1 MITRITGTI
10 VRVDREYL
18 TLEIEAMHYE
28 ILISEMVRRQ
38 LSGSTG
44 KELSLFTVHY
54 LEGNPMQGRMKPRLV
69 GFLTEAEREFFDL
82 FCSVDGVGF
91 RKALRAVVRPVREI
105 AMAIEDQDVKTLSTL
120 PGIGEATSERII
132 AKLRR
137 KVPQFAL
144 MVDHKTPEKEVHADR
159 TIVEDVYQAL
169 LSVGNAPESAKR
181 MVDDA
186 LATEKT
192 FKNFQAL
199 MEEVY
204 HQQNAS

>member
-38 LSGSTG
+38 
-44 KELSLFTVHY
+44 
-54 LEGNPMQGRMKPRLV
+54 
-69 GFLTEAEREFFDL
+69 
-82 FCSVDGVGF
+82 
-91 RKALRAVVRPVREI
+91 
-105 AMAIEDQDVKTLSTL
+105 
-120 PGIGEATSERII
+120 
-132 AKLRR
+132 
-137 KVPQFAL
+137 
-144 MVDHKTPEKEVHADR
+144 
-159 TIVEDVYQAL
+159 
-169 LSVGNAPESAKR
+169 SAKR

>member
-1 MITRITGTI
+1 VITKITGTI

-44 KELSLFTVHY
+44 KESSLFTVHY

-105 AMAIEDQDVKTLSTL
+105 ARAIEDQDVKTLSTL

-137 KVPQFAL
+137 KVPKFAL
-144 MVDHKTPEKEVHADR
+144 MVDHKIPEKEVHADR

-169 LSVGNAPESAKR
+169 LSVGNTPESAKR

-186 LATEKT
+186 LDTEKT
-192 FKNFQAL
+192 YKNFQAL

>member
-1 MITRITGTI
+1 
-10 VRVDREYL
+10 
-18 TLEIEAMHYE
+18 
-28 ILISEMVRRQ
+28 
-38 LSGSTG
+38 
-44 KELSLFTVHY
+44 
-54 LEGNPMQGRMKPRLV
+54 
-69 GFLTEAEREFFDL
+69 
-82 FCSVDGVGF
+82 
-91 RKALRAVVRPVREI
+91 
-105 AMAIEDQDVKTLSTL
+105 
-120 PGIGEATSERII
+120 
-132 AKLRR
+132 
-137 KVPQFAL
+137 

-159 TIVEDVYQAL
+159 TIVEDGYQAL

>member
-1 MITRITGTI
+1 M
-10 VRVDREYL
+10 RVDREYL

-44 KELSLFTVHY
+44 KESSLFTVHY

-105 AMAIEDQDVKTLSTL
+105 ARAIEDQDVKTLSTL

-137 KVPQFAL
+137 KVPKFAL
-144 MVDHKTPEKEVHADR
+144 MVDHKIPEKEVHADR

-169 LSVGNAPESAKR
+169 LSVGNTPESAKR

-186 LATEKT
+186 LDTEKT
-192 FKNFQAL
+192 YKNFQAL

>member
-1 MITRITGTI
+1 MITKITGTI

-44 KELSLFTVHY
+44 KESSLFTVHY

-105 AMAIEDQDVKTLSTL
+105 ARAIEDQDVKTLSTL

-137 KVPQFAL
+137 KVPKFAL
-144 MVDHKTPEKEVHADR
+144 MVDHKIPEKEVHADR

-169 LSVGNAPESAKR
+169 LSVGNTPESAKR

-186 LATEKT
+186 LDTEKT
-192 FKNFQAL
+192 YKNFQAL